1 MITPT
6 VAYAVTLIKKKKRNV
21 SASSNKKPILTSSQ
35 TKLRFY
41 HLCQAKTTTLSVT
54 KKNTKES
61 NFTAK
66 SNPATRKTEKT
77 KNNIQ
82 KNKNSGSRQTL
93 TTRIK
98 KIPDLN

>member
-1 MITPT
+1 
-6 VAYAVTLIKKKKRNV
+6 
-21 SASSNKKPILTSSQ
+21 
-35 TKLRFY
+35 
-41 HLCQAKTTTLSVT
+41 VT

-61 NFTAK
+61 NFKAK

>member
-1 MITPT
+1 
-6 VAYAVTLIKKKKRNV
+6 
-21 SASSNKKPILTSSQ
+21 
-35 TKLRFY
+35 
-41 HLCQAKTTTLSVT
+41 VT